1 MSTDQTLTPLDALNR
16 LLDISLGFAVSQT
29 FFSACQ
35 IGLFEAL
42 SAGPATTEQLAE
54 RLGIHPLGCQ
64 RLLGALQQLGLVERS
79 GERCRNSA
87 LGNYCTAGSPV
98 SLEPLA
104 MWGSPFYH
112 MWEFL
117 PDALR
122 EYGPRWQQALGTS
135 AQEVFAA
142 LYEDPAR
149 LRRFTQLST
158 ALGLAQGQ
166 MIAEHV
172 DFGPY
177 TCLLDVG
184 GGAGSVSIPIG
195 LRHPHLRGI
204 IMDLPPVC
212 AIAEEHIARHG
223 VGERFTAMAADLFA
237 GPYPAGA
244 DVILLGYI
252 LHDWNDDD
260 CRQILRQC
268 AAALPPHGTL
278 LVVEKVLNNDYSGTT
293 ATMMMDL
300 HMLVVSAPGGRERS
314 EAEYRSLLGQAGLTE
329 IEIIRF
335 DAPRDLIIARKNES
349 RATKVLP

>member
-1 MSTDQTLTPLDALNR
+1 MTTDQSLIPMDALNR
-16 LLDISLGFAVSQT
+16 LLEISLGFAVSQT

-35 IGLFEAL
+35 LGLFEAL

-54 RLGIHPLGCQ
+54 RLGIHPLGCR
-64 RLLGALQQLGLVERS
+64 RLMSALQQLSLVERD
-79 GERCRNSA
+79 GECYRNSA
-87 LGNYCTAGSPV
+87 LGSYCTAGSPV
-98 SLEPLA
+98 QLEPLA

-149 LRRFTQLST
+149 LRRFTQLLT
-158 ALGLAQGQ
+158 AMGQAQGEV
-166 MIAEHV
+166 IAERV
-172 DFGPY
+172 DFDPY
-177 TCLLDVG
+177 QCLLDVAG
-184 GGAGSVSIPIG
+184 GPGSIAIPIG

-212 AIAEEHIARHG
+212 ALAQEHIARNG
-223 VGERFTAMAADLFA
+223 LDERFTTAAADLFA

-244 DVILLGYI
+244 DVILLGSI

-260 CRQILRQC
+260 CGQILRQC
-268 AAALPPHGTL
+268 YAALPPHGTL
-278 LVVEKVLNNDYSGTT
+278 FVVEKVLNNDYSGTT
-293 ATMMMDL
+293 AALMMDL

-314 EAEYRSLLGQAGLTE
+314 EAEYRALLEQTGFTDVE
-329 IEIIRF
+329 IVRF
-335 DAPRDLIIARKNES
+335 DAPRDLIIAR
-349 RATKVLP
+349 RG